1 MWNSMFFF
9 SSCVVLS
16 IFTKETIWMV
26 LYWICLI
33 FLFCLKAYRIDKWP
47 KIKRCDRIDGRHVEH
62 SAIAGFFLFAIL
74 LYDRCEHWTMMSR
87 NYQLPLTF
95 VNFILHFEM
104 LAADSTTSFFP
115 YIGFYTL
122 VYFYSLHRLFSY
134 MSMHLLHIIIIKS
147 LSIKCWRS

>member
-62 SAIAGFFLFAIL
+62 SAIAGFFSFCNLIVRSMRALNDDVSKLPIALNLRKFYSSFWDARRWLNYKLF
-74 LYDRCEHWTMMSR
+74 
-87 NYQLPLTF
+87 
-95 VNFILHFEM
+95 
-104 LAADSTTSFFP
+104 
-115 YIGFYTL
+115 
-122 VYFYSLHRLFSY
+122 SLHRLL
-134 MSMHLLHIIIIKS
+134 HTCVLLFLTSAFFIHVNAFITHNYY
-147 LSIKCWRS
+147 